1 MLVSIIVCVVVLWL
15 GASLL
20 VALLFGRAVKMAD
33 AKHRDAV
40 FLRDVAKHPAR
51 QMAHSRCAS

>member
-51 QMAHSRCAS
+51 QMAHSR